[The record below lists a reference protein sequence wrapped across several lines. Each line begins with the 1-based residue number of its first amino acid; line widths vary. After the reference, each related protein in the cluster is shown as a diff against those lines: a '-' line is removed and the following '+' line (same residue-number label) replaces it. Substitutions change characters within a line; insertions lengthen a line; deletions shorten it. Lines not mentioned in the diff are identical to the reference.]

1 MTLPT
6 AAAAIPAAGTRLPSL
21 RFLWYRVRHSP
32 LTLIGSA
39 ICLLV
44 LVLIVAAP
52 LIAPY
57 DPDAIALTAR
67 LLPPTGAHW
76 FGTDEVGRDIFS
88 RVIYG
93 ARASCGSG
101 FAIVALSTLIGV
113 LVGCFSGIVG
123 GRTDTLVMRLM
134 DVLLGLP
141 ALILAMALAAALGPS
156 LFNAMLAVAIV
167 RIPAYVRLARG
178 QTLTLRAKYY
188 VKAARTFGASPLH
201 ILRWHILPNAM
212 SPIVVQAT
220 MDLGNTILIAAA
232 LSFIGLGAQPPTS
245 EWGAMVSSGRN
256 YFLDQWWYATFPGL
270 AILVAAIGFN
280 LVGDGLRDL
289 LDPKLGPR

>member
-1 MTLPT
+1 MTLPVT
-6 AAAAIPAAGTRLPSL
+6 APLPAARLPSL

-32 LTLIGSA
+32 LTLIGGVL
-39 ICLLV
+39 CLLV

-123 GRTDTLVMRLM
+123 GRTDTAIMRLM

-178 QTLTLRAKYY
+178 QTLSLRAKYY